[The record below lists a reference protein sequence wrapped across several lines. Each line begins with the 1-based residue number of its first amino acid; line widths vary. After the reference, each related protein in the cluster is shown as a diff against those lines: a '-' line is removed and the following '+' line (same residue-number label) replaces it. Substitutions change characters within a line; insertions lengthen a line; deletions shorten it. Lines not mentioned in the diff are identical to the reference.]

1 MTADARQPAT
11 LVANARMYAV
21 DAHVAAWWKHL
32 FAWIASQANVELT
45 TIDHP
50 PPRPLPDLWRRNDLG
65 CAFICGYPWSTWLE
79 EATRPQLLAA
89 PIPCAPRYGGRAV
102 YCTDIVV
109 RSDSKFQSIGD
120 LRGTRFAYTAE
131 HSQSGWQA
139 PRAFFADRARH
150 AGGRLFGDV
159 VGPLQ
164 TPRAVAAAVIA
175 NRADAGPLDSWWHDL
190 LRRHDA
196 ATAAQLRTI
205 ARTPMTPIPPLVTAA
220 TTPAPIRERM
230 IAAFERVGSDATL
243 APLREALLISGFARV
258 AAYHYLQLAHNAH
271 QIDAN
276 GYARLQ

>member
-1 MTADARQPAT
+1 MTADAPRAAA

-32 FAWIASQANVELT
+32 FTWIASQANVELT

-50 PPRPLPDLWRRNDLG
+50 PPRPLPDLWRRHDLG
-65 CAFICGYPWSTWLE
+65 CAFICGYPWSTWE
-79 EATRPQLLAA
+79 DEATRPQLLAA
-89 PIPCAPRYGGRAV
+89 PIPSAPGYDGRAV

-109 RSDSKFQSIGD
+109 RSDSEFDSVDD
-120 LRGTRFAYTAE
+120 LRGARFAYTAE

-220 TTPAPIRERM
+220 TTPGSIRERL
-230 IAAFERVGSDATL
+230 IAALERVGSDTTL
-243 APLREALLISGFARV
+243 APLREALLIDGFER
-258 AAYHYLQLAHNAH
+258 AAPGDYLQLAQNAQ
-271 QIDAN
+271 QIDAH

>member
-1 MTADARQPAT
+1 MTADTPQAT
-11 LVANARMYAV
+11 PLVANARMYAV
-21 DAHVAAWWKHL
+21 DAHVAAWWRHL
-32 FAWIASQANVELT
+32 FAWVANEAHVELT

-65 CAFICGYPWSTWLE
+65 CAFICGYPWSTWE
-79 EATRPQLLAA
+79 HEATRPQLLAA
-89 PIPCAPRYGGRAV
+89 PIPSAPRYGGRAV

-109 RSDSKFQSIGD
+109 RSDSKFQSIDD
-120 LRGTRFAYTAE
+120 LRGARFAYTAE

-139 PRAFFADRARH
+139 PRAFFAERARQ

-196 ATAAQLRTI
+196 ATAARLRTI

-220 TTPAPIRERM
+220 TTPAAIRERLV
-230 IAAFERVGSDATL
+230 ASLERVRSDATL
-243 APLREALLISGFARV
+243 SPLCEALLISGFVR
-258 AAYHYLQLAHNAH
+258 AAADDYFQLSHNAQ
-271 QIDAN
+271 QIDAI
-276 GYARLQ
+276 GYLRLQ